1 MIEGQAPAGVS
12 EITSRLVSFSGPNGM
27 QVVGYIDE
35 GVEATW
41 NERVAIL
48 APRYGETKK
57 NNLQL
62 AYTLVANGFKVL
74 RIDQTNH
81 FGESDGTMDQFTLP
95 GATDDLLAAVD
106 YIDRYFEPD
115 ALILVTSSISARC
128 GIRASALDCRIT
140 GLVNLVG
147 VVDLDRTLQAIYQ
160 RDIFGE
166 HVAGASE
173 GSIDIL
179 GFEIDAANFH
189 KSLVDAQMQDLRGTI
204 EDAKKIKVPVLYL
217 YAERDLW
224 VNVESA
230 KKVIS
235 QCQKGSFRVVPN
247 VGHEVHE
254 QPEAVRFTFDEII
267 SFCRQGLPS
276 DRLEI
281 AKACKT
287 ILIQQNKI
295 ERARL
300 QKILSFSNS
309 EADFWGD
316 YLGKF
321 GIMEQ
326 AKYYIE
332 YFSKMGTLIGA
343 FRPAD
348 VILDAG
354 CGNGFYGVGVLRS
367 LSQHLPLMDSSACPF
382 HYCGID
388 LTDTGLLRSYS
399 RHVDEIVELQRE
411 SLVQLK
417 GVSFS
422 YRKLNF
428 DLVGGAEG
436 RPLPFS
442 NGSIN
447 KVCSSLLIS
456 YLKEPVDLLREFY
469 RVLKPGGVAVVS
481 SMKPGCDMTVVYHD
495 SVAAAYTEGNDRDA
509 KVLLSAAG
517 KIKVKKDVELYH
529 FFTRQELS
537 DLARDAGFTDIEVY
551 RSFGDQANL
560 MRIVK

>member
-1 MIEGQAPAGVS
+1 MLKGQLSTAVS
-12 EITSRLVSFSGPNGM
+12 EITSRLVSFVGPRGM
-27 QVVGYIDE
+27 QVVGYVDE
-35 GVEATW
+35 GAEDVW
-41 NERVAIL
+41 NERVVIL

-57 NNLQL
+57 NNLEL

-81 FGESDGTMDQFTLP
+81 FGESDGTMAQFTLP

-128 GIRASALDCRIT
+128 GIRASALDGRIT
-140 GLVNLVG
+140 CLVNLVG

-166 HVAGASE
+166 YEAGASWQ
-173 GSIDIL
+173 SIDIL
-179 GFEIDAANFH
+179 GFEIDAVNFH
-189 KSLVDAQMQDLRGTI
+189 ESLVASQMQDLAGTI
-204 EDAKKIKVPVLYL
+204 EDAKKIKVPVLFL

-224 VNVESA
+224 IDVES
-230 KKVIS
+230 VQQVVS
-235 QCQKGSFRVVPN
+235 ECQQGSLQVVPG

-254 QPEAVRFTFDEII
+254 KSAAVQFIFNEII
-267 SFCRQGLPS
+267 KFCRQGLPS
-276 DRLEI
+276 HDLEI
-281 AKACKT
+281 VQICKKT
-287 ILIQQNKI
+287 LIPQNKI
-295 ERARL
+295 ERSRL
-300 QKILSFSNS
+300 QEILSFSNS
-309 EADFWGD
+309 ETDFWGD

-332 YFSKMGTLIGA
+332 YFAKMGSLLGA
-343 FRPAD
+343 FRSGD

-354 CGNGFYGVGVLRS
+354 CGNGFYGVGVVRS
-367 LSQHLPLMDSSACPF
+367 LLQLSGGANSPDLPF

-399 RHVDEIVELQRE
+399 RHIDEMAELQRE
-411 SLVQLK
+411 GLLSLT
-417 GVSFS
+417 GIGFS

-428 DLVGGAEG
+428 DSVGGAG
-436 RPLPFS
+436 GGGLPFTDA
-442 NGSIN
+442 SIS
-447 KVCSSLLIS
+447 KVCSSLVIS
-456 YLKEPVDLLREFY
+456 YLKQPVDLLREFY
-469 RVLKPGGVAVVS
+469 RVLKPGGVAVIS

-495 SVAAAYTEGNDRDA
+495 SVAAAYSEENDRDA
-509 KVLLSAAG
+509 TTLLSAAG
-517 KIKVKKDVELYH
+517 KIKVKTDVEIYH
-529 FFTRQELS
+529 FFTREELCQ
-537 DLARDAGFTDIEVY
+537 LARDAGFTDIEAC

-560 MRIVK
+560 VRIVR